1 MLRNECGGDATTT
14 YGGTTKITTLSST
27 TSASMTQS
35 SSSSTS
41 AQHLQQWTGGV
52 EAGGDM
58 DKKTGAGNDM
68 QRNHMLDAI
77 AVGVVLFCFLTFVPQ
92 RQTFPLHIIIPV
104 IWPHW
109 GKCGAL
115 LVGTIYVCTYDN
127 NKAPNMLKFPEL
139 GLLWQGKTRQV
150 LWFLWL
156 LSVHQIHAHPSV
168 NGGMPAV
175 CVSGVSQRWSGC
187 GCCCIL
193 PSFTE
198 NLQKGALEGQLN
210 PKRWTRGGP
219 LDPTFAV
226 PSRVHSLG
234 Q

>member
-1 MLRNECGGDATTT
+1 MSRYNNNNIKVHLVLWFVPNCHKCKVCAWSLSPSDEINNQLDMNGKRVNYNHRLMMLRNECGGDATTT

-58 DKKTGAGNDM
+58 DKKTGAGNDV

-104 IWPHW
+104 IWPH
-109 GKCGAL
+109 
-115 LVGTIYVCTYDN
+115 
-127 NKAPNMLKFPEL
+127 
-139 GLLWQGKTRQV
+139 
-150 LWFLWL
+150 
-156 LSVHQIHAHPSV
+156 
-168 NGGMPAV
+168 
-175 CVSGVSQRWSGC
+175 
-187 GCCCIL
+187 
-193 PSFTE
+193 
-198 NLQKGALEGQLN
+198 
-210 PKRWTRGGP
+210 
-219 LDPTFAV
+219 
-226 PSRVHSLG
+226 
-234 Q
+234 